1 MAKSFD
7 VSAALQLFG
16 TSAVGCLAACLVATP
31 ALAQSA
37 GGSSNDE
44 DAQAVGISTIVVTA
58 TRREVGAQDIGIA
71 VTAFTGETLRTRNV
85 VSTEDLSNVT
95 PGLSLIQP
103 GAVPIAGLLAI
114 RGVAQNDFAAHLE
127 SSNVLYIDDVYR
139 PSNAGSL
146 QALYDVERVEV
157 LKGPQGTLFGRNA
170 TGGLIHIKTAEPG
183 FEFGGY
189 AQVTAGE
196 FGRLAAEGAIN
207 LPLSET
213 LALRIAGLASQADGF
228 IQNAIGPDQS
238 PTETASVRAKLL
250 FEPTSDFSMKLQG
263 EWLKNFDNPAGG
275 AFPTGGVAGVDGLGR
290 FRPEPAFTDTG
301 YVDADGDPFTGEFN
315 FPGNFGREQFT
326 VIGQIDYAFSDTVK
340 LTAISAYS
348 DIESTYSEDNDLTP
362 FDITIFRQD
371 TKQTSF
377 SQELRLNADFDN
389 VRLTTGGFYLHIDGD
404 YFQNF
409 QVNNVGNFNGILAPI
424 PVPLFPVGQNQFAN
438 YSLETESWSVF
449 GQGEIDLSDQFTLT
463 AGLRYTRDNKNFA
476 YLNECKSLLAAPACP
491 PFATSTLAGGGLIS
505 DNSSEGGIS
514 ARLQLDY
521 KPTDHLLFYASYNRG
536 YKAFN
541 YNAGFAGAAQIADVK
556 FDGEELNAFEI
567 GMKFDTPDRIA
578 RINASVFHYD
588 YNDYQAFDQR
598 GVSFILSNTD
608 AKITGAEVELTL
620 QPGGG
625 FDAFLAA
632 TVLGTTVEDINIAGV
647 FMDREAPQAA
657 DFTFN
662 FALGKTFAFNAGD
675 LRFGVDGN
683 YMSKYFSQ
691 LTNAEV
697 TEVGDNWLVNARI
710 SFMDPSKRWE
720 AAVFVR
726 NVLNDD
732 RLLYAFDITVPGVGL
747 VEQVFGEPRWLG
759 GSIRFNF

>member
-1 MAKSFD
+1 MDNLNKRRLASLLR
-7 VSAALQLFG
+7 SGIAAG
-16 TSAVGCLAACLVATP
+16 SMAACLTAAP
-31 ALAQSA
+31 LFAQQQDETEEMSA
-37 GGSSNDE
+37 NE
-44 DAQAVGISTIVVTA
+44 DGVQTIVVTA
-58 TRREVGAQDIGIA
+58 TRREAGAQDIGIA

-85 VSTEDLSNVT
+85 VSTEDLTNIT

-146 QALYDVERVEV
+146 QSLYDIERVEV

-170 TGGLIHIKTAEPG
+170 TGGLIHIKTADPT

-189 AQVTAGE
+189 GQVTAGE
-196 FGRLAAEGAIN
+196 YGRLAAEGAIN
-207 LPLSET
+207 IPFGDT
-213 LALRIAGLASQADGF
+213 VALRVSGLASQSDGF
-228 IQNAIGPDQS
+228 IENAIGPDQS
-238 PTETASVRAKLL
+238 PSEVLSFRGKLL
-250 FEPTSDFSMKLQG
+250 FEPSSDFSIKLQA

-275 AFPTGGVAGVDGLGR
+275 AFPTGGFAGPDGLGR
-290 FRPEPAFTDTG
+290 FRPDPAFVDTG
-301 YVDADGDPFTGEFN
+301 YVDADGDVFTGEFD
-315 FPGNFGREQFT
+315 FAGNFGREQYT
-326 VIGQIDYAFSDTVK
+326 LIGEINYALSETLS

-348 DIESTYSEDNDLTP
+348 DVTSTYAEDNDLTP
-362 FDITIFRQD
+362 FDVTIFRQD
-371 TKQTSF
+371 TEQTSF

-389 VRLTTGGFYLHIDGD
+389 VRLTAGGFYLNIDGD

-424 PVPLFPVGQNQFAN
+424 PVLLFPVGQNQFAN
-438 YSLETESWSVF
+438 YSLETDSWSVF
-449 GQGEIDLSDQFTLT
+449 GQGEVDLGDKFTLT
-463 AGLRYTRDNKNFA
+463 AGLRYTHDSKEYA
-476 YLNECKSLLAAPACP
+476 YLNTCESLLAAPACP
-491 PFATSTLAGGGLIS
+491 PFDPATLAGAGLVT
-505 DNSSEGGIS
+505 DDSSEGGVS

-521 KPTDHLLFYASYNRG
+521 KPTDNLLFYASYNRG

-541 YNAGFAGAAQIADVK
+541 YNAGFAGAAQVADVK

-578 RINASVFHYD
+578 RINAAVFHYD
-588 YNDYQAFDQR
+588 YSDYQAFDQR

-608 AKITGAEVELTL
+608 AKITGAEAELTL
-620 QPGGG
+620 RPGGG

-632 TVLGTTVEDINIAGV
+632 TVLGTTVEDINIAGSLL
-647 FMDREAPQAA
+647 DREAPQAA

-662 FALGKTFAFNAGD
+662 FALGKTFEFDAGD
-675 LRFGVDGN
+675 LRFGIDGN
-683 YMSKYFSQ
+683 YVSSYFSQ

-697 TEVGDNWLVNARI
+697 TEVGDNWLVNGRI
-710 SFMDPSKRWE
+710 SFTDPNERWE

-726 NVLNDD
+726 NLFNDD

-747 VEQVFGEPRWLG
+747 VEQVYGEPRWFG
-759 GSIRFNF
+759 GSVRFNF